1 MSRSK
6 LPQTP
11 SQTVGPFF
19 HFGMVEA
26 GNENVM
32 VTDTVNGDPIVIR
45 GRVLDGEGEVVPD
58 ALLEIWQADANGF
71 YDHPDDPHRENADP
85 NFRGFGRAD
94 TVADG
99 LFTFR
104 TIKPGPVPFDSRRLQ
119 APHINVRIFSRGM
132 LTHAY
137 TRFYFSDEVEANE
150 NDQILNIVDPDRR
163 HTLILQLQ
171 PDSDPPVYV
180 LDIKLQGKD
189 ETVFFDP

>member
-1 MSRSK
+1 MSNSR

-19 HFGMVEA
+19 HFGMVEDGDENNLVSDA
-26 GNENVM
+26 VKGNR
-32 VTDTVNGDPIVIR
+32 IVIR
-45 GRVLDGEGEVVPD
+45 GRVLDGEGEAVPD

-71 YDHPDDPHRENADP
+71 YNHPDDPHRENADP

-94 TVADG
+94 TVAEG
-99 LFTFR
+99 QFSFR
-104 TIKPGPVPFDSRRLQ
+104 TVKPGRVPFDSRRLQ

-137 TRFYFSDEVEANE
+137 TRFYFSDEEEANS
-150 NDQILNIVDPDRR
+150 DDIILNFIEPERR
-163 HTLILQLQ
+163 PTVMLQRQ
-171 PDSDPPVYV
+171 DGSDPPIYI
-180 LDIKLQGKD
+180 LDVRLQGRD

>member
-1 MSRSK
+1 
-6 LPQTP
+6 
-11 SQTVGPFF
+11 
-19 HFGMVEA
+19 MVED
-26 GNENVM
+26 GDENVM
-32 VTDTVNGDPIVIR
+32 VSDTVQGERIVIR

-58 ALLEIWQADANGF
+58 ALVEIWQADANGF

-94 TVADG
+94 TVSDG

-104 TIKPGPVPFDSRRLQ
+104 TIKPGQVPFDSRRLQ

-137 TRFYFSDEVEANE
+137 TRFYFSDEEDANE
-150 NDQILNIVDPDRR
+150 SDQILNIVDPNRR
-163 HTLILQLQ
+163 NTMMLQRQ
-171 PDSDPPVYV
+171 PTGDTPVYV
-180 LDIKLQGKD
+180 LDIKLQGED

>member
-1 MSRSK
+1 MSRSR

-26 GNENVM
+26 GDENVM
-32 VTDTVNGDPIVIR
+32 VSSAVNGDPIVIR
-45 GRVLDGEGEVVPD
+45 GKVLDGEGEVVPD
-58 ALLEIWQADANGF
+58 ALIEIWQADANGF

-137 TRFYFSDEVEANE
+137 TRFYFSDEEEANE
-150 NDQILNIVDPDRR
+150 SDQILNIVDPDRR

-180 LDIKLQGKD
+180 LDIKLQGND

>member
-26 GNENVM
+26 GDENVM
-32 VTDTVNGDPIVIR
+32 VSDIIKGDPIVIR

-137 TRFYFSDEVEANE
+137 TRFYFSDEEEANE

-180 LDIKLQGKD
+180 LDIKLQGND